1 MSPASIWQLF
11 AKTFQLIELLIL
23 RDRLPENFQPM
34 DAIEL
39 YQGPINIEERTILL
53 FVLHVWN
60 REEYRFELSEVDK
73 WGPPHQQAFCDWVN
87 GKTLGQP
94 CRYF

>member
-1 MSPASIWQLF
+1 MPAVPAWQRF
-11 AKTFQLIELLIL
+11 AKTFQLIEFLVL
-23 RDRLPENFQPM
+23 RDRLPENFRPF

-39 YQGPINIEERTILL
+39 YQGPINIGDRSVLS

-60 REEYRFELSEVDK
+60 CKEFRFELSEVAE
-73 WGPPHQQAFCDWVN
+73 WGPRHQQAFRDWVN
-87 GKTLGQP
+87 GNTLGKP